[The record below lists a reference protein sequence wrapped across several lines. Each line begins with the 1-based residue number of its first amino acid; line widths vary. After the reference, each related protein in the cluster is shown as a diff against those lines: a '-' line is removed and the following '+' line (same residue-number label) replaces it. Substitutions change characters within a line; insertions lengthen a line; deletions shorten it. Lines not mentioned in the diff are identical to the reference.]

1 MVRSRDGLRL
11 GPGNRSMLLASSVNM
26 PAKSLAAIWA
36 KDKLDGV
43 EWQPLLPQRKKNWRA
58 LIHHKGAVGQLPN

>member
-1 MVRSRDGLRL
+1 MGFDLF
-11 GPGNRSMLLASSVNM
+11 PAIDPCFLASPVNM

-36 KDKLDGV
+36 KDKVDGV

>member
-1 MVRSRDGLRL
+1 
-11 GPGNRSMLLASSVNM
+11 MLLASPVNV

-36 KDKLDGV
+36 KGKLDGV